1 MFLYTFLF
9 LQFRLM
15 RKTLSVSHSVSPSL
29 VCAPYSRIARS
40 FYGPGLGGVYEGGIC
55 GTPRRGRQHCVWR
68 ATRWE
73 ASLESCG
80 TSGVPIG
87 GESLAVAP
95 YLMDPATVL
104 LERFAKRC
112 THGVL
117 TPPGFAGYGLGL
129 LDSWRSSQL
138 NTQVV
143 LDTSKFKW
151 KKLMTLN

>member
-1 MFLYTFLF
+1 MYNFLF

-15 RKTLSVSHSVSPSL
+15 RKSLTVSHSVSPSL
-29 VCAPYSRIARS
+29 ARAPNPWIPLSILRKRTGRPFS
-40 FYGPGLGGVYEGGIC
+40 GGAPLMWTGFC
-55 GTPRRGRQHCVWR
+55 FTLHRGRQHCVWR

-73 ASLESCG
+73 ECHESCG

-104 LERFAKRC
+104 LERFAKRS

-129 LDSWRSSQL
+129 LDSLRSSQL
-138 NTQVV
+138 NPDLQNNR
-143 LDTSKFKW
+143 DSF
-151 KKLMTLN
+151 